1 MTELRLQVLAA
12 FLAVSVTACGW
23 IGDGPSDSPPTAT
36 VTITQSEPQQS
47 NPSDEP
53 SGHDQGGYT
62 FEMPNEVGN
71 NLQAAQDAVQAASG
85 NPLYF
90 SSSEDATGQSRF
102 QILDADWQVCSQDP
116 APGSIVQQGADVT
129 FFVVRLTEN
138 CP

>member
-1 MTELRLQVLAA
+1 MPELRLQVLAA
-12 FLAVSVTACGW
+12 FLAMSAAACGW
-23 IGDGPSDSPPTAT
+23 TSDGPADSPPTAT
-36 VTITQSEPQQS
+36 VTITQSEPQHS

-53 SGHDQGGYT
+53 SGHDEGGDT

-71 NLQAAQDAVQAASG
+71 NLQDAQDAVQTASG